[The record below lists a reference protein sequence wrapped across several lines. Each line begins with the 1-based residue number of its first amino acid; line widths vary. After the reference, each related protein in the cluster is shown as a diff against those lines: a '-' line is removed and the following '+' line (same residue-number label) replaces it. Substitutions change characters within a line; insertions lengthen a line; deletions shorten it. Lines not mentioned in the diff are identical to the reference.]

1 MILDLKKLFVEDI
14 KKVSGSYQ
22 IDNLISLTDPM
33 FLFSPIKVNYNIE
46 NNAGLVELKASVD
59 FNISHPCDRC
69 TKQVEINCKYKFK
82 HILVTSIDNEEND
95 EYILLD
101 NFKINLDEVITEDIL
116 LRIPSKILCKP
127 DCKGLCQECGKDLN
141 EGPCQCSKD
150 FIDPRLEVLKSLL
163 ND

>member
-1 MILDLKKLFVEDI
+1 MILDLKRLFVEDI
-14 KKVSGSYQ
+14 KKISDSYQ

-69 TKQVEINCKYKFK
+69 TKQVKINCKYKFK
-82 HILVTSIDNEEND
+82 HVLVTSIDNEEND

-141 EGPCQCSKD
+141 EGPCQCNKD
-150 FIDPRLEVLKSLL
+150 SIDPRLEVLKSLL